1 MDNRM
6 LDDRGSSVRG
16 PDDRKNGRVLV
27 VDDDRQFLEATRTM
41 LEEHG
46 YDVVTAHDGSE
57 GLMQAERESP
67 DLIVLDLMMP
77 RRSGFGVLDHLGHPG
92 RPGPCIVVVTANEEQ
107 RHEEI
112 ARAKGADAFLKKPFE
127 MHELLSAVNSLLK
140 A

>member
-1 MDNRM
+1 M
-6 LDDRGSSVRG
+6 DDRKKRDDRK

-27 VDDDRQFLEATRTM
+27 VDDDRQFLEAMQTM

-46 YDVVTAHDGSE
+46 YEVVTAHDGRE

-92 RPGPCIVVVTANEEQ
+92 RPGPRIVVVTADEEH
-107 RHEEI
+107 RYEAI
-112 ARAKGADAFLKKPFE
+112 ARAKGADMFLKKPFE
-127 MHELLSAVNSLLK
+127 MRELLSAVDSLLK

>member
-1 MDNRM
+1 MDNRT
-6 LDDRGSSVRG
+6 LDDRRSVVRK

-46 YDVVTAHDGSE
+46 YDVVTANDGGE
-57 GLMQAERESP
+57 GLMQAERQSP

-92 RPGPCIVVVTANEEQ
+92 RPGPSIVVVTANEEE

-112 ARAKGADAFLKKPFE
+112 ARAKGAHVFLKKPFE
-127 MHELLSAVNSLLK
+127 MLELLSAVDALLQ